1 MVMGGQDRGNER
13 WNSEQEMIDRAAEQA
28 RMEHEVERAE
38 AEKAA
43 ERGEPVPAAKRPW
56 WKFWS
61 S

>member
-1 MVMGGQDRGNER
+1 MVMGGQDLGNER
-13 WNSEQEMIDRAAEQA
+13 WNAEQEMIDRAAEQS

-38 AEKAA
+38 AEKAE
-43 ERGEPVPAAKRPW
+43 ERSEPAPVKKPW

>member
-1 MVMGGQDRGNER
+1 MVMGGPDLGDEPWR
-13 WNSEQEMIDRAAEQA
+13 SEQEMIDREVQETS
-28 RMEHEVERAE
+28 MEHEVERAK

-43 ERGEPVPAAKRPW
+43 ERGESAPAKRPW

>member
-1 MVMGGQDRGNER
+1 MVMGGPDLGNEPWR
-13 WNSEQEMIDRAAEQA
+13 PEQEMIDREVQETK
-28 RMEHEVERAE
+28 MEHEIERAE

-43 ERGEPVPAAKRPW
+43 ERGEPAPVKRPW

>member
-1 MVMGGQDRGNER
+1 MVTGGQDLGSER
-13 WNSEQEMIDRAAEQA
+13 WRAEKEMIDHQAEQA

-43 ERGEPVPAAKRPW
+43 ERGEPAPVKRPW

>member
-1 MVMGGQDRGNER
+1 MVTGGQDLGNER
-13 WNSEQEMIDRAAEQA
+13 WKAEQEMIDRQAQQA
-28 RMEHEVERAE
+28 RMEHEIERSE

-43 ERGEPVPAAKRPW
+43 ERGESAPVKKPW

>member
-1 MVMGGQDRGNER
+1 MVTGGQDLGGER
-13 WNSEQEMIDRAAEQA
+13 WRAEQEMIDHQAEQA

-43 ERGEPVPAAKRPW
+43 ERGEPAPVKRPW

>member
-1 MVMGGQDRGNER
+1 MTMGGMDRGNER
-13 WNSEQEMIDRAAEQA
+13 ANTEQEMMGRAAEQA
-28 RMEHEVERAE
+28 RMEHEIERAE

-43 ERGEPVPAAKRPW
+43 ERGEPAPVKKPW

>member
-1 MVMGGQDRGNER
+1 MVTGGQDRGDER
-13 WNSEQEMIDRAAEQA
+13 WQIEQQQIDRAAEQA

-38 AEKAA
+38 ADKAA
-43 ERGEPVPAAKRPW
+43 ERGEPAPVKKPW